1 MSYKV
6 EIQEA
11 SKAFSKRETIKIK
24 DVSNA
29 VKFDEIAEGS
39 SVVIIPSAYAVLSV
53 HNDKSENK
61 DYPLY
66 IILDKDGTKYMTGS
80 VSFWNSFIDIWEEMT
95 EGVDEPEEFEIE
107 VYKKDSKNYKGKKF
121 LTCSIV

>member
-39 SVVIIPSAYAVLSV
+39 PVVITPAAYAVLLV
-53 HNDKSENK
+53 HNDKCENK

-66 IILDKDGTKYMTGS
+66 IILDKDGNKYMTGS
-80 VSFWNSFIDIWEEMT
+80 ESFWNSFIDIWEEMT

>member
-11 SKAFSKRETIKIK
+11 SKAFTKRETIKIK

-29 VKFDEIAEGS
+29 VKFDEIAECS
-39 SVVIIPSAYAVLSV
+39 PVVITPAAYAVLLV

-66 IILDKDGTKYMTGS
+66 IILDKDDNKYMTGS
-80 VSFWNSFIDIWEEMT
+80 DSFWNSFIDIWVEMT

>member
-29 VKFDEIAEGS
+29 VKFDEIAEGAP
-39 SVVIIPSAYAVLSV
+39 VVITPAAYAVLLV

-66 IILDKDGTKYMTGS
+66 IILDKDGNKYMTGS
-80 VSFWNSFIDIWEEMT
+80 ESFWNSFIDIWEEMT

>member
-11 SKAFSKRETIKIK
+11 SKAFTKRETIKIK

-39 SVVIIPSAYAVLSV
+39 PVVITPAAYAVLLV

-66 IILDKDGTKYMTGS
+66 IILDKDGNKYMTGS
-80 VSFWNSFIDIWEEMT
+80 ESFWNSFIDIWEEMI
-95 EGVDEPEEFEIE
+95 EDGDEPEEFEIE

>member
-39 SVVIIPSAYAVLSV
+39 PVVITPAAYAVLLV

-66 IILDKDGTKYMTGS
+66 IILDKDGNKYMTGS
-80 VSFWNSFIDIWEEMT
+80 ESFWNSFIDIWEEMT

>member
-6 EIQEA
+6 EIEEA
-11 SKAFSKRETIKIK
+11 SKAFSKREAIKIK

-39 SVVIIPSAYAVLSV
+39 PVVITPAAYAVLLV

-66 IILDKDGTKYMTGS
+66 IILDTDGNKYMTGS
-80 VSFWNSFIDIWEEMT
+80 ESFWNSFIDIWEEMT
-95 EGVDEPEEFEIE
+95 DGEDEPEEFEIE

>member
-1 MSYKV
+1 MSYEVK
-6 EIQEA
+6 IMEA
-11 SKAFSKRETIKIK
+11 SKDFSKREAIKIK

-39 SVVIIPSAYAVLSV
+39 PVVITPAAYAVLGV

-66 IILDKDGTKYMTGS
+66 IILDKDGNKYMTGS
-80 VSFWNSFIDIWEEMT
+80 ESFWNSFIDIWKEMT
-95 EGVDEPEEFEIE
+95 TGEDEPEEFEIE

>member
-11 SKAFSKRETIKIK
+11 SKVFTKRETIKIK
-24 DVSNA
+24 DVTNA
-29 VKFDEIAEGS
+29 VKFDEITEGS
-39 SVVIIPSAYAVLSV
+39 PVVIKPAAYAVLLV

-66 IILDKDGTKYMTGS
+66 IILDKDGNKYMTGS
-80 VSFWNSFIDIWEEMT
+80 ESFWNSFIDIWEEMT

>member
-1 MSYKV
+1 MSYEVK
-6 EIQEA
+6 IREA
-11 SKAFSKRETIKIK
+11 SKDFSKREAIKIK

-39 SVVIIPSAYAVLSV
+39 PVVITPAAYAVLDV

-66 IILDKDGTKYMTGS
+66 IILDKDGNKYVTGS
-80 VSFWNSFIDIWEEMT
+80 ESFWNSFIDIWEEMT
-95 EGVDEPEEFEIE
+95 DGEDEPEEFEVE

>member
-11 SKAFSKRETIKIK
+11 SKPFSKRETIKIK

-29 VKFDEIAEGS
+29 VKFDEIADVS
-39 SVVIIPSAYAVLSV
+39 TVVITPAAYAVLLV

-66 IILDKDGTKYMTGS
+66 IILDKGGNKYMTGS
-80 VSFWNSFIDIWEEMT
+80 KSFWNSFIGIWEEMT
-95 EGVDEPEEFEIE
+95 EDVDEPEEFEIE
-107 VYKKDSKNYKGKKF
+107 VYKKDSKNYNGKKF